1 MVEMAAAAGLPLAG
15 DKKDPCK
22 TTTYGVGQLVRH
34 AVERGARRI
43 ILGLGGS
50 CTNDGGCGCAAAL
63 GVKFTDQNGREFVP
77 VGGTLD
83 QIAGIDVAAARELLR
98 GVEVTAMCD
107 IDNPMY
113 GRRGAAYI
121 FAPQKGA
128 DDGMVKFLDGQLRA
142 LDRAIGKDLGLHV
155 ADLPGAGAAGG
166 FGAGCVAFLGARLK
180 SGIETVLDTV
190 DFDGRVAGAD
200 VVFTGEGRIDSQS
213 VHGKVIDGVSRRASR
228 AGVPLV
234 AIVGDVGDDGYGAY
248 DAGVTAIFSINRL
261 AIPFSEAWRRSR
273 QDYARTYTYIYC
285 GPSLRQNPPV
295 PHGQRPLFAHVFSPR
310 FSPLRHGMQ
319 KNNAEKGG
327 QTFSAFNVLSHTLEK
342 IPKKYLTNSGASCMI
357 TRLASGMPC
366 PGSGGSVAMMRE
378 IAREA
383 R

>member
-1 MVEMAAAAGLPLAG
+1 MKKCVVISDSFKGSLSSKTICSIARKSVEKFFPDCEVVALPMADGGEGTVDCFLEACGGEAVQVSGVSGPYGERIDAAYARLDEATAVVEMAAAAGLPLAG

-273 QDYARTYTYIYC
+273 QDYARTFEDV
-285 GPSLRQNPPV
+285 LRLIRAAE
-295 PHGQRPLFAHVFSPR
+295 GFRP
-310 FSPLRHGMQ
+310 
-319 KNNAEKGG
+319 
-327 QTFSAFNVLSHTLEK
+327 
-342 IPKKYLTNSGASCMI
+342 
-357 TRLASGMPC
+357 
-366 PGSGGSVAMMRE
+366 
-378 IAREA
+378 
-383 R
+383 